1 LRFTEEQIITAL
13 REQEAGAPRAE
24 VCRKHGE
31 GSATFYKWK
40 GKFGGLG
47 VSEVKRLRALE
58 DAYGQLTGCW
68 PMPYSTTPR

>member
-1 LRFTEEQIITAL
+1 
-13 REQEAGAPRAE
+13 

-31 GSATFYKWK
+31 GSATFYKWKGKKWK

-58 DAYGQLTGCW
+58 DAYDQLTGCW